1 MTTPRRVGGYADTD
15 LLDRALRLNEDL
27 ADQLGEIADSLA
39 QQPRLAARAVRMAG
53 LLARQHGHLVEM
65 RSIRRS
71 ANKALPDPQ

>member
-27 ADQLGEIADSLA
+27 ADQLGDIADSLA

-65 RSIRRS
+65 RTIRRTAS
-71 ANKALPDPQ
+71 RVERD